1 MAELALIGSFKTAQA
16 NVSAPVLKTPLDP
29 YEMPPFLAVVQ

>member
-1 MAELALIGSFKTAQA
+1 MTDLAVICSFKTAQ
-16 NVSAPVLKTPLDP
+16 VDDSAPVLKTPLDP

>member
-1 MAELALIGSFKTAQA
+1 MAELAAICSFRSAQ
-16 NVSAPVLKTPLDP
+16 VDDSAPVLKTPLDP